1 MSDFLTDDPSQVYKP
16 PQRLLEIQFDWFQWR
31 SQHPE
36 IFLAR
41 TGEDGEPGAWKAL
54 IAERGVA
61 TINQALSSIK
71 KVARKDAKI
80 YLADVLSSL
89 AGLEGDSSHNSSDA
103 RPGQHWLTDKAC
115 WLNYCKD
122 LIYAATWGPMV
133 YVGEVERRR
142 ELDAKGRTASLR
154 AGEAL
159 HAYIHANFQGPNII
173 KAQQATGDVPGDP
186 MAQKRLLATIISCQG
201 SLPPRPQ
208 KAGP

>member
-1 MSDFLTDDPSQVYKP
+1 MSDFLQDDPAQVYKP

-31 SQHPE
+31 AQHPE

-41 TGEDGEPGAWKAL
+41 SGEDGEPAAWKAL

-80 YLADVLSSL
+80 YLADVLSAL
-89 AGLEGDSSHNSSDA
+89 AGLEGDSSHNSDDA
-103 RPGQHWLTDKAC
+103 IQGQHWMTDKAC
-115 WLNYCKD
+115 WMNYCKD
-122 LIYAATWGPMV
+122 LIYAATWGPSV

-142 ELDAKGRTASLR
+142 TLDARARTASLR

-159 HAYIHANFQGPNII
+159 HSYIHANFTGPNIS
-173 KAQQATGDVPGDP
+173 KAQQATGDVPGDR
-186 MAQKRLLATIISCQG
+186 MARKRLLCTIISCQAN
-201 SLPPRPQ
+201 LPPRPQ
-208 KAGP
+208 KAGL